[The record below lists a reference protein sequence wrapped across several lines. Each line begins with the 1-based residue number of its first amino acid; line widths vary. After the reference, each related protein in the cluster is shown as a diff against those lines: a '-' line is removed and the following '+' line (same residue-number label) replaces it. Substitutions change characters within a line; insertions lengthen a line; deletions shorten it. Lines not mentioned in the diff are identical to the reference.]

1 MHSNEIFNV
10 ENVVSLRFPQACV
23 KLTLGRGEDCERI
36 MVTHPSLPT
45 EISLLGTV
53 AILQHGGIPVSL
65 GIVGPTLE
73 LFAYLLSVNR
83 RPVRR
88 DHLAELLWEDFDP
101 DRSRA
106 ALNTALWRVRQTVR
120 GLRGLTL
127 LSDAKMVRIDLD
139 DAVILDTARLKSV
152 MQRAISAFSRDT
164 GLSGAVRSDLDDVL
178 TRYDGS
184 FMEGTN
190 SSWVLVEREEYLNLR
205 LRGLTMLMQDAGI
218 NSMYEDALSHGRRIL
233 AVDPFREAV
242 QCEMMWLYMMSG
254 RRAFAIRHYR
264 EYEQVLHREL
274 GIAPM
279 AETRAVYD
287 VICADAPMQKPQV
300 KLLGGVKPS
309 APEGVRTLLGE
320 IEKDRRSFYRSH
332 FPGV

>member
-1 MHSNEIFNV
+1 
-10 ENVVSLRFPQACV
+10 
-23 KLTLGRGEDCERI
+23 
-36 MVTHPSLPT
+36 MVTHASQPT

-53 AILQHGGIPVSL
+53 TVLGLGGAPVSL

-73 LFAYLLSVNR
+73 LFAYLVSFNR
-83 RPVRR
+83 RSVRR
-88 DHLAELLWEDFDP
+88 DYLADMLWEDLDA

-106 ALNTALWRVRQTVR
+106 ALNTALWRVRQAVR

-127 LSDAKMVRIDLD
+127 FSDAKMVRMDVD
-139 DAVILDTARLKSV
+139 DTVMLDTARLRSV
-152 MQRAISAFSRDT
+152 MQTAIAAFSKDN
-164 GLSGAVRSDLDDVL
+164 GLHGAVRSELDEVL
-178 TRYDGS
+178 TRFDGS
-184 FMEGTN
+184 FMEGSS

-242 QCEMMWLYMMSG
+242 QCEMLWLYMMSG

-264 EYEQVLHREL
+264 EYEQMLRREL

-279 AETRAVYD
+279 AETRAVHDMICSD
-287 VICADAPMQKPQV
+287 VPVPEPQV
-300 KLLGGVKPS
+300 RLLGAAVAQPPARVS
-309 APEGVRTLLGE
+309 ALLGE

-332 FPGV
+332 FALGT